1 MKNRIYS
8 GKIVFQASQL
18 KIIYNTDDPFEI
30 ATKLGIEVKI
40 VDENI
45 KVLKACTDYIDNKP
59 FIKIN
64 SQYTTMSQR
73 VLCAHELGH
82 IILHQGVK
90 HEYKNN
96 YSGYYD
102 LDAEF
107 EANMFAVALVFPP
120 TSFIRPIAYMPA
132 AYLQLLI
139 DINIQMKNK

>member
-1 MKNRIYS
+1 MKNRTYS

-30 ATKLGIEVKI
+30 ASKLGIGVKI
-40 VDENI
+40 IDEDI
-45 KVLKACTDYIDNKP
+45 KVLKACTDYICNKP

-64 SQYTTMSQR
+64 SKYTTMSQR

-82 IILHQGVK
+82 IILHQGMK

-102 LDAEF
+102 LDAET
-107 EANMFAVALVFPP
+107 EANMFAVALIFPP
-120 TSFIRPIAYMPA
+120 TSFNKPIAYMPA
-132 AYLQLLI
+132 SYLQLLI
-139 DINIQMKNK
+139 DKNIQLKNK